1 MLATLTLKQKILA
14 TVTLAVVVSCLL
26 VGYFSQRSAQQLI
39 ENRMF
44 EQELPNLTQRISKEI
59 EQDLHGIAQA
69 ARQLATDHFILD
81 WVDRGMPKEQE
92 PILINQLKDVAN
104 QYGLVTASF
113 ADRQSAAYYNQDG
126 FLRNLTPTQDAWFYD
141 YTKSQKEMT
150 LSIFR
155 ESNGEVKLFVNF
167 QQLNGRGLAGFAKSL
182 DTMGTMVSNFRL
194 EESGIVFMVDGSGKV
209 KLHPEANRIE
219 RDTLGGIASGD
230 TGSLLAKRPFA
241 VINAEVNGEP
251 MVLASSY
258 IPLLDWYLVA
268 QVPEAEIY
276 AELDQTRNEILMI
289 SLVIALAMG
298 LMGML
303 LAGSVSRP
311 LNELA
316 RLFKELGSG
325 DGDLTQR
332 LKVEGRDELSQVAT
346 GFNNFVAKIHGS
358 IEQVAENS
366 RQLAATANEVANKA
380 QLTQHN
386 CTAQRD
392 RTVQVATAIHEMG
405 ATVSEI
411 AGNASLAA
419 EVARQANDQADA
431 GAVVVAQARHGI
443 VDLSGEIEQV
453 AGVIES
459 LASQTDSI
467 GSILE
472 TIRSISE
479 QTNLLA
485 LNAAIEAARA
495 GEQGRGF
502 AVVAAE
508 VRNLAQRSAAAA
520 KEIKTLISDSV
531 DKVETGNTLVAQ
543 AGKTM
548 NEIVTAIKRVTDIM
562 AEIAAA
568 SAEQSTGI
576 EEVNGAV
583 SQMDEMTQQNAA
595 LVEEAAAAAESLLEQ
610 ATSMTEAVAIFK
622 FEQAH
627 QRPALSAPLA
637 ASKGAIA
644 PAART
649 ARVQRTL
656 PPRPN
661 TNTNNSDEWEQ
672 F

>member
-14 TVTLAVVVSCLL
+14 TVTLAVVISCLL
-26 VGYFSQRSAQQLI
+26 VGYFSQRAAQQLI
-39 ENRMF
+39 EKRMF

-59 EQDLHGIAQA
+59 EQDLNGIARA
-69 ARQLATDHFILD
+69 AQQLATDRFILD

-92 PILINQLKDVAN
+92 PLLINQLKDVAN

-126 FLRNLTPTQDAWFYD
+126 FLRNLTPAQDAWFYD

-155 ESNGEVKLFVNF
+155 ESTGEMKLFVNF

-182 DTMGTMVSNFRL
+182 DSMVAMVSNFRL
-194 EESGIVFMVDGSGKV
+194 EDSGIVFMVDGSGKV
-209 KLHPEANRIE
+209 KLHPDASRIE
-219 RDTLGGIASGD
+219 RDNLSQLAGSDSGN
-230 TGSLLAKRPFA
+230 LLAKRPFA
-241 VINAEVNGEP
+241 VISAEVNGEP

-258 IPLLDWYLVA
+258 IPLLDWYLVV

-276 AELDQTRNEILMI
+276 AELDQNRNQILMI

-298 LMGML
+298 AMGML

-358 IEQVAENS
+358 IEQVASNS
-366 RQLAATANEVANKA
+366 RQLATTANEVASKA

-405 ATVSEI
+405 ATVGEI

-419 EVARQANDQADA
+419 DVAKQANDQADA
-431 GAVVVAQARHGI
+431 GAHIVAQARHGI
-443 VDLSGEIEQV
+443 VGLSGEIEQV

-502 AVVAAE
+502 AVVADE
-508 VRNLAQRSAAAA
+508 VRNLANRSAASTA
-520 KEIKTLISDSV
+520 EIQEMINRLQDQSARAVSAMAQGRNQSLEV
-531 DKVETGNTLVAQ
+531 VAQ
-543 AGKTM
+543 A
-548 NEIVTAIKRVTDIM
+548 
-562 AEIAAA
+562 
-568 SAEQSTGI
+568 
-576 EEVNGAV
+576 
-583 SQMDEMTQQNAA
+583 DEANAA
-595 LVEEAAAAAESLLEQ
+595 LGHIAAHITQINDMNIQVATATEEQSSVVGEINRNVEDINQLTMETAD
-610 ATSMTEAVAIFK
+610 I
-622 FEQAH
+622 AH
-627 QRPALSAPLA
+627 QLTESSRSLQQLSAQLD
-637 ASKGAIA
+637 KLVGNF
-644 PAART
+644 R
-649 ARVQRTL
+649 L
-656 PPRPN
+656 
-661 TNTNNSDEWEQ
+661 
-672 F
+672 

>member
-1 MLATLTLKQKILA
+1 MFASLTLKQKILA
-14 TVTLAVVVSCLL
+14 TVILAVALSCLL

-39 ENRMF
+39 ETRMF
-44 EQELPNLTQRISKEI
+44 EQELPNLTQRIGKEI
-59 EQDLHGIAQA
+59 EKDLTSVASA
-69 ARQLATDHFILD
+69 ARQLANDRFVLD
-81 WVDRGMPKEQE
+81 WVARGMPKEQE
-92 PILINQLKDVAN
+92 SILIDQLKDMTS

-126 FLRNLTPTQDAWFYD
+126 FLRILNHEQDNWFYD
-141 YTKSQKEMT
+141 YTKSGQDLM

-167 QQLNGRGLAGFAKSL
+167 QQLDGRGLAGLAKSL
-182 DTMGTMVSNFRL
+182 DSMVSMLANFRIGD
-194 EESGIVFMVDGSGKV
+194 SGFVFMTDGSGKV
-209 KLHPEANRIE
+209 KLHPDAARID
-219 RDTLGGIASGD
+219 RD
-230 TGSLLAKRPFA
+230 SLSQLAGPGAGALMTKQAFA
-241 VINAEVNGEP
+241 ATHAEIDGQPV
-251 MVLASSY
+251 VLATSY

-276 AELDQTRNEILMI
+276 AELDKARLHIVLV
-289 SLVIALAMG
+289 SLLIAVGMG
-298 LMGML
+298 LLGVL

-316 RLFKELGSG
+316 RLFRELGSG

-358 IEQVAENS
+358 IEQVASNS
-366 RQLAATANEVANKA
+366 RQLAATANEVAAKA

-419 EVARQANDQADA
+419 DVAKQANDQADA

-443 VDLSGEIEQV
+443 VGLSGEIEQV

-467 GSILE
+467 GSILD

-502 AVVAAE
+502 AVVADE
-508 VRNLAQRSAAAA
+508 VRNLASRSAASTAEIQGMINRLQEQSARAVSAMAQGRNQSLEVVTQADAA
-520 KEIKTLISDSV
+520 NGALGQITAHITQISDM
-531 DKVETGNTLVAQ
+531 NIQVA
-543 AGKTM
+543 
-548 NEIVTAIKRVTDIM
+548 TAT
-562 AEIAAA
+562 E
-568 SAEQSTGI
+568 EQSSVVGEI
-576 EEVNGAV
+576 NR
-583 SQMDEMTQQNAA
+583 N
-595 LVEEAAAAAESLLEQ
+595 VEDINQLTMETAD
-610 ATSMTEAVAIFK
+610 I
-622 FEQAH
+622 AH
-627 QRPALSAPLA
+627 QLTESSRSLQQLSGELD
-637 ASKGAIA
+637 KLVGNF
-644 PAART
+644 R
-649 ARVQRTL
+649 L
-656 PPRPN
+656 
-661 TNTNNSDEWEQ
+661 
-672 F
+672 

>member
-69 ARQLATDHFILD
+69 ARQLATDRFILD

-182 DTMGTMVSNFRL
+182 DTMVTMVANFRL

-268 QVPEAEIY
+268 QVPQAEIY

-366 RQLAATANEVANKA
+366 RQLADTANEVANKA

-443 VDLSGEIEQV
+443 VGLSGEIEQV

-502 AVVAAE
+502 AVVADE
-508 VRNLAQRSAAAA
+508 VRNLANRSAAS
-520 KEIKTLISDSV
+520 T
-531 DKVETGNTLVAQ
+531 
-543 AGKTM
+543 
-548 NEIVTAIKRVTDIM
+548 
-562 AEIAAA
+562 AEIQGMINRLQ
-568 SAEQSTGI
+568 EQSAR
-576 EEVNGAV
+576 AV
-583 SQMDEMTQQNAA
+583 SAMAQGRNQSLEVMSQADEANAA
-595 LVEEAAAAAESLLEQ
+595 LGQITAHITQINDMNIQVATATEEQSSVVGEINRNVEDINQLTMETAD
-610 ATSMTEAVAIFK
+610 I
-622 FEQAH
+622 AH
-627 QRPALSAPLA
+627 QLTESSRSLQQLSGQLD
-637 ASKGAIA
+637 KLVGNF
-644 PAART
+644 R
-649 ARVQRTL
+649 L
-656 PPRPN
+656 
-661 TNTNNSDEWEQ
+661 
-672 F
+672 

>member
-1 MLATLTLKQKILA
+1 MFASLTLKQKILA
-14 TVTLAVVVSCLL
+14 TVILAVALSCLL

-39 ENRMF
+39 ETRMF
-44 EQELPNLTQRISKEI
+44 EQELPNLTQRIGKEI
-59 EQDLHGIAQA
+59 EKDLTSVASA
-69 ARQLATDHFILD
+69 ARQLANDRFVLD
-81 WVDRGMPKEQE
+81 WVARGMPKEQE
-92 PILINQLKDVAN
+92 SILIDQLKDMTS

-126 FLRNLTPTQDAWFYD
+126 FLRILNHEQDNWFYD
-141 YTKSQKEMT
+141 YTKSGQDLM

-167 QQLNGRGLAGFAKSL
+167 QQLDGRGLAGLAKSL
-182 DTMGTMVSNFRL
+182 DSMVSMLANFRIGD
-194 EESGIVFMVDGSGKV
+194 SGFVFMTDGSGKV
-209 KLHPEANRIE
+209 KLHPDAARID
-219 RDTLGGIASGD
+219 RD
-230 TGSLLAKRPFA
+230 SLSQLAGPGAGALMTKQPFA
-241 VINAEVNGEP
+241 ATHAEIDGQPV
-251 MVLASSY
+251 VLATSY

-276 AELDQTRNEILMI
+276 AELDKARLHIVLV
-289 SLVIALAMG
+289 SLLIAVGMG
-298 LMGML
+298 LLGVL

-316 RLFKELGSG
+316 RLFRELGSG

-346 GFNNFVAKIHGS
+346 GFNNFVAKSHGS
-358 IEQVAENS
+358 IEQVASNS
-366 RQLAATANEVANKA
+366 RQLAATANEVAAKA

-419 EVARQANDQADA
+419 DVAKQANDQADA

-443 VDLSGEIEQV
+443 VGLSGEIEQV

-467 GSILE
+467 GSILD

-502 AVVAAE
+502 AVVADE
-508 VRNLAQRSAAAA
+508 VRNLASRSAASTAEIQGMINRLQEQSARAVSAMAQGRNQSLEVVTQADAA
-520 KEIKTLISDSV
+520 NGALGQITAHITQISDM
-531 DKVETGNTLVAQ
+531 NIQVA
-543 AGKTM
+543 
-548 NEIVTAIKRVTDIM
+548 TAT
-562 AEIAAA
+562 E
-568 SAEQSTGI
+568 EQSSVVGEI
-576 EEVNGAV
+576 NR
-583 SQMDEMTQQNAA
+583 N
-595 LVEEAAAAAESLLEQ
+595 VEDINQLTMETAD
-610 ATSMTEAVAIFK
+610 I
-622 FEQAH
+622 AH
-627 QRPALSAPLA
+627 QLTESSRSLQQLSGELD
-637 ASKGAIA
+637 KLVGNF
-644 PAART
+644 R
-649 ARVQRTL
+649 L
-656 PPRPN
+656 
-661 TNTNNSDEWEQ
+661 
-672 F
+672 

>member
-1 MLATLTLKQKILA
+1 MFASLTLKQKILA
-14 TVTLAVVVSCLL
+14 TVILAVALSCLL

-39 ENRMF
+39 EDRMF
-44 EQELPNLTQRISKEI
+44 EQELPNLTQRIGKEI
-59 EQDLHGIAQA
+59 EKDLTSVANA
-69 ARQLATDHFILD
+69 ARQLANDRFVLD
-81 WVDRGMPKEQE
+81 WVERGMPKEQE
-92 PILINQLKDVAN
+92 SILINQLKDMTS

-126 FLRNLTPTQDAWFYD
+126 FLRILNHEQDNWFYD
-141 YTKSQKEMT
+141 YTKSRQDLM

-167 QQLNGRGLAGFAKSL
+167 QQLDGRGLAGLAKSL
-182 DTMGTMVSNFRL
+182 DSMVSMLANFRIGD
-194 EESGIVFMVDGSGKV
+194 SGFVFMTDGSGKV
-209 KLHPEANRIE
+209 KLHPDAARID
-219 RDTLGGIASGD
+219 RDNLTQLASGSS
-230 TGSLLAKRPFA
+230 TNLLNKQPFA
-241 VINAEVNGEP
+241 ATHAEVDGQP
-251 MVLASSY
+251 VILASSY

-276 AELDQTRNEILMI
+276 AELDRARLHMVLV
-289 SLVIALAMG
+289 SLAIAVGMG
-298 LMGML
+298 LLGVL

-316 RLFKELGSG
+316 RLFRELGSG
-325 DGDLTQR
+325 DGDLTHR
-332 LKVEGRDELSQVAT
+332 LKVDGRDELAQVAT

-358 IEQVAENS
+358 IEQVASNS
-366 RQLAATANEVANKA
+366 RQLAATANEVAAKA

-419 EVARQANDQADA
+419 DVAKQANEQADA
-431 GAVVVAQARHGI
+431 GAQVVAQARHGI
-443 VDLSGEIEQV
+443 VGLSGEIEQV

-467 GSILE
+467 GSILD

-508 VRNLAQRSAAAA
+508 VRNLASRSAASTA
-520 KEIKTLISDSV
+520 EIQGMINSLQEQSARAVSAMAQGRNQSLRVVTQADEANGALDQITGHITQISDM
-531 DKVETGNTLVAQ
+531 NIQVA
-543 AGKTM
+543 
-548 NEIVTAIKRVTDIM
+548 TAT
-562 AEIAAA
+562 E
-568 SAEQSTGI
+568 EQSSVVGELNRNVEDINQLTMETADIAHHLTESSRNLQHLSG
-576 EEVNGAV
+576 EL
-583 SQMDEMTQQNAA
+583 DK
-595 LVEEAAAAAESLLEQ
+595 LVGNFRL
-610 ATSMTEAVAIFK
+610 
-622 FEQAH
+622 
-627 QRPALSAPLA
+627 
-637 ASKGAIA
+637 
-644 PAART
+644 
-649 ARVQRTL
+649 
-656 PPRPN
+656 
-661 TNTNNSDEWEQ
+661 
-672 F
+672 

>member
-14 TVTLAVVVSCLL
+14 TVTLAVVISCLL
-26 VGYFSQRSAQQLI
+26 VGYFSQRAAQQLI
-39 ENRMF
+39 EKRMF

-59 EQDLHGIAQA
+59 EQDLNGIARA
-69 ARQLATDHFILD
+69 AQQLATDRFILD

-92 PILINQLKDVAN
+92 PLLINQLKDVAN

-113 ADRQSAAYYNQDG
+113 ADRQTAAYYNQDG
-126 FLRNLTPTQDAWFYD
+126 FLRNLTPAQDAWFYD

-155 ESNGEVKLFVNF
+155 ESTGEMKLFVNF

-182 DTMGTMVSNFRL
+182 DSMVAMVSNFRL
-194 EESGIVFMVDGSGKV
+194 EDSGIVFMVDGSGKV
-209 KLHPEANRIE
+209 KLHPDANRIE
-219 RDTLGGIASGD
+219 RDNLSQLAGSDSGN
-230 TGSLLAKRPFA
+230 LLAKRPFA
-241 VINAEVNGEP
+241 VISAEVNGEP

-258 IPLLDWYLVA
+258 IPLLDWYLVV

-276 AELDQTRNEILMI
+276 AELDQNRNQILMI

-298 LMGML
+298 AMGML

-358 IEQVAENS
+358 IEQVASNS
-366 RQLAATANEVANKA
+366 RQLATTANEVASKA

-405 ATVSEI
+405 ATVGEI

-419 EVARQANDQADA
+419 DVAKQANDQADA
-431 GAVVVAQARHGI
+431 GAHVVAQARHGI
-443 VDLSGEIEQV
+443 VGLSGEIEQV

-502 AVVAAE
+502 AVVADE
-508 VRNLAQRSAAAA
+508 VRNLANRSAASTA
-520 KEIKTLISDSV
+520 EIQEMINRLQDQSARAVSAMAQGRNQSLEV
-531 DKVETGNTLVAQ
+531 VAQ
-543 AGKTM
+543 A
-548 NEIVTAIKRVTDIM
+548 
-562 AEIAAA
+562 
-568 SAEQSTGI
+568 
-576 EEVNGAV
+576 
-583 SQMDEMTQQNAA
+583 DEANAA
-595 LVEEAAAAAESLLEQ
+595 LGHITAHITQINDMNIQVATATEEQSSVVGEINRNVEDINQLTMETAD
-610 ATSMTEAVAIFK
+610 I
-622 FEQAH
+622 AH
-627 QRPALSAPLA
+627 QLTESSRSLQQLSAQLD
-637 ASKGAIA
+637 KLVGNF
-644 PAART
+644 R
-649 ARVQRTL
+649 L
-656 PPRPN
+656 
-661 TNTNNSDEWEQ
+661 
-672 F
+672 

>member
-69 ARQLATDHFILD
+69 ARQLATDRFILD

-182 DTMGTMVSNFRL
+182 DTMVTMVSNFRL

-366 RQLAATANEVANKA
+366 RQLADTANEVANKA

-443 VDLSGEIEQV
+443 VGLSGEIEQV

-502 AVVAAE
+502 AVVADE
-508 VRNLAQRSAAAA
+508 VRNLANRSAAS
-520 KEIKTLISDSV
+520 T
-531 DKVETGNTLVAQ
+531 
-543 AGKTM
+543 
-548 NEIVTAIKRVTDIM
+548 
-562 AEIAAA
+562 AEIQGMINRLQ
-568 SAEQSTGI
+568 EQSAR
-576 EEVNGAV
+576 AV
-583 SQMDEMTQQNAA
+583 SAMAQGRNQSLEVVNQADEANAA
-595 LVEEAAAAAESLLEQ
+595 LGQITAHITQINDMNIQVATATEEQSSVVGEINRNVEDINQLTMETAD
-610 ATSMTEAVAIFK
+610 I
-622 FEQAH
+622 AH
-627 QRPALSAPLA
+627 QLTESSRSLQQLSGQLD
-637 ASKGAIA
+637 KLVGNF
-644 PAART
+644 R
-649 ARVQRTL
+649 L
-656 PPRPN
+656 
-661 TNTNNSDEWEQ
+661 
-672 F
+672 

>member
-1 MLATLTLKQKILA
+1 MFASLTLKQKILA
-14 TVTLAVVVSCLL
+14 TVILAVALSCLL

-39 ENRMF
+39 ETRMF
-44 EQELPNLTQRISKEI
+44 EQELPNLTQRIGKEI
-59 EQDLHGIAQA
+59 EKDLTSVASA
-69 ARQLATDHFILD
+69 ARQLANDRFVLD
-81 WVDRGMPKEQE
+81 WVARGMPKEQE
-92 PILINQLKDVAN
+92 SILIDQLKDMTS

-126 FLRNLTPTQDAWFYD
+126 FLRILNHEQDNWFYD
-141 YTKSQKEMT
+141 YTKSGQDLM

-167 QQLNGRGLAGFAKSL
+167 QQLDGRGLAGLAKSL
-182 DTMGTMVSNFRL
+182 DSMVSMLANFRIGD
-194 EESGIVFMVDGSGKV
+194 SGFVFMTDGSGKV
-209 KLHPEANRIE
+209 KLHPDAARID
-219 RDTLGGIASGD
+219 RDSLAQLAGSSAS
-230 TGSLLAKRPFA
+230 SLLTKQPFA
-241 VINAEVNGEP
+241 VTHAEIDGQPV
-251 MVLASSY
+251 VLATSY

-276 AELDQTRNEILMI
+276 AELDKARLHIVLV
-289 SLVIALAMG
+289 SLLIAVGMG
-298 LMGML
+298 LLGVL

-316 RLFKELGSG
+316 RLFRELGSG

-358 IEQVAENS
+358 IEQVASNS
-366 RQLAATANEVANKA
+366 RQLAATANEVAAKA

-419 EVARQANDQADA
+419 DVARQANDQADA

-443 VDLSGEIEQV
+443 VGLSGEIEQV

-467 GSILE
+467 GSILD

-502 AVVAAE
+502 AVVADE
-508 VRNLAQRSAAAA
+508 VRNLASRSAASTAEIQGMINRLQEQSARAVSAMAQGRNQSLEVVTQADAA
-520 KEIKTLISDSV
+520 NGALGQITAHITQISDM
-531 DKVETGNTLVAQ
+531 NIQVA
-543 AGKTM
+543 
-548 NEIVTAIKRVTDIM
+548 TAT
-562 AEIAAA
+562 E
-568 SAEQSTGI
+568 EQSSVVGEI
-576 EEVNGAV
+576 NR
-583 SQMDEMTQQNAA
+583 N
-595 LVEEAAAAAESLLEQ
+595 VEDINQLTMETAD
-610 ATSMTEAVAIFK
+610 I
-622 FEQAH
+622 AH
-627 QRPALSAPLA
+627 QLTESSRSLQQLSGELD
-637 ASKGAIA
+637 KLVGNF
-644 PAART
+644 R
-649 ARVQRTL
+649 L
-656 PPRPN
+656 
-661 TNTNNSDEWEQ
+661 
-672 F
+672 

>member
-1 MLATLTLKQKILA
+1 MFASLTLKQKILA
-14 TVTLAVVVSCLL
+14 TVILAVALSCLL

-39 ENRMF
+39 ETRMF
-44 EQELPNLTQRISKEI
+44 EQELPNLTQRIGKEI
-59 EQDLHGIAQA
+59 EKDLTSVASA
-69 ARQLATDHFILD
+69 ARQLANDRFVLD
-81 WVDRGMPKEQE
+81 WVARGMPKEQE
-92 PILINQLKDVAN
+92 SILIDQLKDMTS

-126 FLRNLTPTQDAWFYD
+126 FLRILNHEQDNWFYD
-141 YTKSQKEMT
+141 YTKSGQDLM

-167 QQLNGRGLAGFAKSL
+167 QQLDGRGLAGLAKSL
-182 DTMGTMVSNFRL
+182 DSMVSMLANFRIGD
-194 EESGIVFMVDGSGKV
+194 SGFVFMTDGSGKV
-209 KLHPEANRIE
+209 KLHPDAARID
-219 RDTLGGIASGD
+219 RD
-230 TGSLLAKRPFA
+230 SLSQLAGPGAGALMTKQAFA
-241 VINAEVNGEP
+241 ATHAEIDGQPV
-251 MVLASSY
+251 VLATSY

-276 AELDQTRNEILMI
+276 AELDKARLHIVLV
-289 SLVIALAMG
+289 SLLIAVGMG
-298 LMGML
+298 LLSVL

-316 RLFKELGSG
+316 RLFRELGSG

-358 IEQVAENS
+358 IEQVASNS
-366 RQLAATANEVANKA
+366 RQLAATANEVAAKA

-419 EVARQANDQADA
+419 DVARQANDQADA
-431 GAVVVAQARHGI
+431 GAQVVAQARHGI
-443 VDLSGEIEQV
+443 VGLSGEIEQV

-467 GSILE
+467 GSILD

-502 AVVAAE
+502 AVVADE
-508 VRNLAQRSAAAA
+508 VRNLASRSAASTA
-520 KEIKTLISDSV
+520 EIQGMINSLQEQSARAVSAMAQGRNQSLRVVTQADEANGALDQITGHITQISDM
-531 DKVETGNTLVAQ
+531 NIQVA
-543 AGKTM
+543 
-548 NEIVTAIKRVTDIM
+548 TAT
-562 AEIAAA
+562 E
-568 SAEQSTGI
+568 EQSSVVGEI
-576 EEVNGAV
+576 NR
-583 SQMDEMTQQNAA
+583 N
-595 LVEEAAAAAESLLEQ
+595 VEDINQLTMETAD
-610 ATSMTEAVAIFK
+610 I
-622 FEQAH
+622 AH
-627 QRPALSAPLA
+627 QLTESSRSLQQLSGELD
-637 ASKGAIA
+637 KLVGNF
-644 PAART
+644 R
-649 ARVQRTL
+649 L
-656 PPRPN
+656 
-661 TNTNNSDEWEQ
+661 
-672 F
+672 

>member
-1 MLATLTLKQKILA
+1 MFASLTLKQKILA
-14 TVTLAVVVSCLL
+14 TVILAVALSCLL

-39 ENRMF
+39 ETRMF
-44 EQELPNLTQRISKEI
+44 EQELPNLTQRIGKEI
-59 EQDLHGIAQA
+59 EKDLTSVASA
-69 ARQLATDHFILD
+69 ARQLANDRFVLD
-81 WVDRGMPKEQE
+81 WVARGMPKEQE
-92 PILINQLKDVAN
+92 SILIDQLKDMTS

-113 ADRQSAAYYNQDG
+113 ADRQSAAYYNQEG
-126 FLRNLTPTQDAWFYD
+126 FLRILNHEQDNWFYD
-141 YTKSQKEMT
+141 YTKSGQDLM

-167 QQLNGRGLAGFAKSL
+167 QQLDGRGLAGLAKSL
-182 DTMGTMVSNFRL
+182 DSMVSMLANFRIGD
-194 EESGIVFMVDGSGKV
+194 SGFVFMTDGSGKV
-209 KLHPEANRIE
+209 KLHPDAARID
-219 RDTLGGIASGD
+219 RD
-230 TGSLLAKRPFA
+230 SLSQLAGPGAGALMTKQPFA
-241 VINAEVNGEP
+241 ATHAEIDGQPV
-251 MVLASSY
+251 VLATSY

-276 AELDQTRNEILMI
+276 AELDKARLHIVLV
-289 SLVIALAMG
+289 SLLIAVGMG
-298 LMGML
+298 LLGVL

-316 RLFKELGSG
+316 RLFRELGSG

-358 IEQVAENS
+358 IEQVASNS
-366 RQLAATANEVANKA
+366 RQLAATANEVAAKA

-419 EVARQANDQADA
+419 DVARQANDQADA

-443 VDLSGEIEQV
+443 VGLSGEIEQV

-467 GSILE
+467 GSILD

-502 AVVAAE
+502 AVVADE
-508 VRNLAQRSAAAA
+508 VRNLASRSAASTAEIQGMINRLQEQSARAVSAMAQGRNQSLEVVTQADAA
-520 KEIKTLISDSV
+520 NGALGQITAHITQISDM
-531 DKVETGNTLVAQ
+531 NIQVA
-543 AGKTM
+543 
-548 NEIVTAIKRVTDIM
+548 TAT
-562 AEIAAA
+562 E
-568 SAEQSTGI
+568 EQSSVVGEI
-576 EEVNGAV
+576 NR
-583 SQMDEMTQQNAA
+583 N
-595 LVEEAAAAAESLLEQ
+595 VEDINQLTMETAD
-610 ATSMTEAVAIFK
+610 I
-622 FEQAH
+622 AH
-627 QRPALSAPLA
+627 QLTASSRSLQQLSGELD
-637 ASKGAIA
+637 KLVGNF
-644 PAART
+644 R
-649 ARVQRTL
+649 L
-656 PPRPN
+656 
-661 TNTNNSDEWEQ
+661 
-672 F
+672 

>member
-1 MLATLTLKQKILA
+1 MFASLTLKQKILA
-14 TVTLAVVVSCLL
+14 TVILAVALSCLL

-44 EQELPNLTQRISKEI
+44 EQELPNLTQRIGKEI
-59 EQDLHGIAQA
+59 EKDLTSVANA
-69 ARQLATDHFILD
+69 ARQLANDRFVLD
-81 WVDRGMPKEQE
+81 WVERGMPKEQE
-92 PILINQLKDVAN
+92 SILINQLKDMTS

-126 FLRNLTPTQDAWFYD
+126 FLRILNHEQDNWFYD
-141 YTKSQKEMT
+141 YTKSRQDLM

-167 QQLNGRGLAGFAKSL
+167 QQLDGRGLAGLAKSL
-182 DTMGTMVSNFRL
+182 DSMVSMLANFRIGD
-194 EESGIVFMVDGSGKV
+194 SGFVFMTDGSGKV
-209 KLHPEANRIE
+209 KLHSDAARID
-219 RDTLGGIASGD
+219 RDNLTQLASGSS
-230 TGSLLAKRPFA
+230 TNLLNKQPFA
-241 VINAEVNGEP
+241 ATHAEVDGQP
-251 MVLASSY
+251 VILASSY

-276 AELDQTRNEILMI
+276 AELDRARLHMVLV
-289 SLVIALAMG
+289 SLAIAVGMG
-298 LMGML
+298 LLGVL

-316 RLFKELGSG
+316 RLFRELGSD
-325 DGDLTQR
+325 DGDLTHR
-332 LKVEGRDELSQVAT
+332 LKVDGRDELAQVAT

-358 IEQVAENS
+358 IEQVASNS
-366 RQLAATANEVANKA
+366 RQLAATANEVAAKA

-419 EVARQANDQADA
+419 DVAKQANEQADA
-431 GAVVVAQARHGI
+431 GAQVVAQARHGI
-443 VDLSGEIEQV
+443 VGLSGEIEQV

-467 GSILE
+467 GSILD

-502 AVVAAE
+502 AVVADE
-508 VRNLAQRSAAAA
+508 VRNLASRSAASTA
-520 KEIKTLISDSV
+520 EIQGMINSLQEQSARAVSAMAQGRNQSLRVVTQADEANGALDQITGHITQISDM
-531 DKVETGNTLVAQ
+531 NIQVA
-543 AGKTM
+543 
-548 NEIVTAIKRVTDIM
+548 TAT
-562 AEIAAA
+562 E
-568 SAEQSTGI
+568 EQSSVVGEI
-576 EEVNGAV
+576 NR
-583 SQMDEMTQQNAA
+583 N
-595 LVEEAAAAAESLLEQ
+595 VEDINQLTMETAD
-610 ATSMTEAVAIFK
+610 I
-622 FEQAH
+622 AH
-627 QRPALSAPLA
+627 QLTESSRSLQQLSGELD
-637 ASKGAIA
+637 KLVGNF
-644 PAART
+644 R
-649 ARVQRTL
+649 L
-656 PPRPN
+656 
-661 TNTNNSDEWEQ
+661 
-672 F
+672 

>member
-39 ENRMF
+39 ETRMF
-44 EQELPNLTQRISKEI
+44 EQELPNLTQRIGKEI
-59 EQDLHGIAQA
+59 EKDLTSVAGA
-69 ARQLATDHFILD
+69 ARQLANDRFVLD
-81 WVDRGMPKEQE
+81 WVARGMPKEQE
-92 PILINQLKDVAN
+92 AILINQLKDMAA

-113 ADRQSAAYYNQDG
+113 ADRQTAAYYNQDG
-126 FLRNLTPTQDAWFYD
+126 FLRNLTPEQDAWFYG
-141 YTKSQKEMT
+141 YTKSQQDLM

-167 QQLNGRGLAGFAKSL
+167 QQLNGRGLAGLAKSL
-182 DTMGTMVSNFRL
+182 DSMVNMLANFRIGD
-194 EESGIVFMVDGSGKV
+194 SGLVFMTDASGKV
-209 KLHPEANRIE
+209 KLHPDASRID
-219 RDTLGGIASGD
+219 RDSLAQLASG
-230 TGSLLAKRPFA
+230 SSNLLNKQPFA
-241 VINAEVNGEP
+241 ATHAEIDGQPV
-251 MVLASSY
+251 VLASSY

-276 AELDQTRNEILMI
+276 AELDSARLHILLV
-289 SLVIALAMG
+289 SLAIAAGMG
-298 LMGML
+298 LLGML

-311 LNELA
+311 LNQLA
-316 RLFKELGSG
+316 SLFKELGSG

-346 GFNNFVAKIHGS
+346 GFNNFVAKIHAS

-405 ATVSEI
+405 ATVGEI

-419 EVARQANDQADA
+419 DVAKQANNQADA
-431 GAVVVAQARHGI
+431 GAVVVAQARQGI
-443 VDLSGEIEQV
+443 VGLSGEIEQV

-502 AVVAAE
+502 AVVADE
-508 VRNLAQRSAAAA
+508 VRNLANRSAASTT
-520 KEIKTLISDSV
+520 EIQGMINRL
-531 DKVETGNTLVAQ
+531 Q
-543 AGKTM
+543 
-548 NEIVTAIKRVTDIM
+548 
-562 AEIAAA
+562 
-568 SAEQSTGI
+568 EQSAR
-576 EEVNGAV
+576 AV
-583 SQMDEMTQQNAA
+583 SAMAQGRNQSLEVVSQADEANAA
-595 LVEEAAAAAESLLEQ
+595 LGQISAHITQINDMNIQVATATEEQSSVVGEINRNVEDINQLTMETAD
-610 ATSMTEAVAIFK
+610 I
-622 FEQAH
+622 AH
-627 QRPALSAPLA
+627 QLTESSRSLQQLSGQLD
-637 ASKGAIA
+637 KLVGNF
-644 PAART
+644 R
-649 ARVQRTL
+649 L
-656 PPRPN
+656 
-661 TNTNNSDEWEQ
+661 
-672 F
+672 

>member
-69 ARQLATDHFILD
+69 ARQLATDRFILD

-126 FLRNLTPTQDAWFYD
+126 FLRNLTPAQDGWFYD

-182 DTMGTMVSNFRL
+182 DSMVTMVANFRL

-219 RDTLGGIASGD
+219 RDTLGSIASGD

-268 QVPEAEIY
+268 QVPQAEIY

-298 LMGML
+298 LMGVL

-332 LKVEGRDELSQVAT
+332 LKVEGHDELSQVAT
-346 GFNNFVAKIHGS
+346 GFNNFVAKIHAS

-366 RQLAATANEVANKA
+366 RQLADTANEVANKA

-419 EVARQANDQADA
+419 DVAKQANDQADA

-443 VDLSGEIEQV
+443 VGLSGDIEQV

-502 AVVAAE
+502 AVVADE
-508 VRNLAQRSAAAA
+508 VRNLANRSAAS
-520 KEIKTLISDSV
+520 T
-531 DKVETGNTLVAQ
+531 
-543 AGKTM
+543 
-548 NEIVTAIKRVTDIM
+548 
-562 AEIAAA
+562 AEIQGMINRLQ
-568 SAEQSTGI
+568 EQSAR
-576 EEVNGAV
+576 AV
-583 SQMDEMTQQNAA
+583 SAMAQGRNQSLEVVNQADAANAA
-595 LVEEAAAAAESLLEQ
+595 LGQITAHITQINDMNIQVATATEEQSSVVGEINRNVEDINQLTMETAD
-610 ATSMTEAVAIFK
+610 I
-622 FEQAH
+622 AH
-627 QRPALSAPLA
+627 QLTESSRSLQQLSGQLD
-637 ASKGAIA
+637 KLVGNF
-644 PAART
+644 R
-649 ARVQRTL
+649 L
-656 PPRPN
+656 
-661 TNTNNSDEWEQ
+661 
-672 F
+672 